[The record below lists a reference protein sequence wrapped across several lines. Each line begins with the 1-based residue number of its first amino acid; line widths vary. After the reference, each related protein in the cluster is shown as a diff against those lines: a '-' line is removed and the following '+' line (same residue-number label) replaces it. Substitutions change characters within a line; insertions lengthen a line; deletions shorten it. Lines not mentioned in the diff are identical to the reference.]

1 MEDPAR
7 RSDRRSE
14 TRANDQ
20 DDAGPEPPASAALAS
35 VRRPTCPY
43 CDVEMRRGRR
53 RRWRPITALPIIA
66 GLILCLVAI
75 VPVSTLVGWVESLLG
90 RGEGYFAEHPERTG
104 EVARFAVDRATALLP
119 PAGLVLLLLGA
130 AVALWPKRLWLCPR
144 CRFTLP
150 RTG

>member
-1 MEDPAR
+1 MKDPAR
-7 RSDRRSE
+7 RPDRRSE

-20 DDAGPEPPASAALAS
+20 DDAGLEPLASAGLAS

-43 CDVEMRRGRR
+43 CEVGMRRGRR
-53 RRWRPITALPIIA
+53 RRWRPGTALPIIA

-75 VPVSTLVGWVESLLG
+75 VPVSTLVGWVESLLA
-90 RGEGYFAEHPERTG
+90 RRGYFAEHPERIG
-104 EVARFAVDRATALLP
+104 EVARFAVDRATDLLP

-130 AVALWPKRLWLCPR
+130 ALALWPRRLWLCPR